1 MAGISQV
8 QLLHFIDRANKDRE
22 GEQFTSL
29 SYINLE
35 RQILDWNP
43 CLPIP
48 NSVLFSPYNINIQQF
63 LHIHQFI
70 NHSLPGFHCG
80 LRELNMIIFVSVM
93 PRYMLHNSNNKKL

>member
-35 RQILDWNP
+35 RQILD
-43 CLPIP
+43 
-48 NSVLFSPYNINIQQF
+48 YQF
-63 LHIHQFI
+63 LIQFSFHRIIKIYNNSCIFI

-93 PRYMLHNSNNKKL
+93 PWYMLHNSNNKKL